1 MDKKDFWR
9 TAVVDGKENPRYKVS
24 RDGRIICLNW
34 KRMGKPRLCKLTA
47 NGQGY
52 LMVGIDGVLKRVH
65 RIVAETFIPNPEF
78 KPCIDHINTVRTD
91 NRVENLRWVTQRENC
106 NNPLSRKNMSENAPK
121 LMLDKFGAEHNRSI
135 QIVQLSLDRKFIKK
149 WDAAMEVQREL
160 GIKQGNISSCCRGR
174 LKQTGGFRW
183 MFYSDWLKTRR
194 KKSLKDIKP
203 LFV

>member
-1 MDKKDFWR
+1 MNKKDFWR
-9 TAVVDGKENPRYKVS
+9 TAIVDGKENPRYKVS

-65 RIVAETFIPNPEF
+65 RIVAETFIPNPES

-106 NNPLSRKNMSENAPK
+106 NNPITNRHQKE
-121 LMLDKFGAEHNRSI
+121 EYERNRSI
-135 QIVQLSLDRKFIKK
+135 PIVQLTLEGQFVKK
-149 WDAAMEVQREL
+149 WVSGLEVYRKL
-160 GIKQGNISSCCRGR
+160 GIKQPNIVSCCKGR
-174 LKQTGGFRW
+174 YKTMGGFKW
-183 MFYSDWLKTRR
+183 MYYSDWLKTRR